1 MGIAALLRGKR
12 QPIDRFICAWAGCD
26 DPAFL
31 CSLKVTLQVVV
42 NVPTGGDSWA
52 IAMSVEGQR
61 KVKVVTTDADLVTPS
76 EMRIIR
82 AFKLSL

>member
-61 KVKVVTTDADLVTPS
+61 KVK
-76 EMRIIR
+76 R
-82 AFKLSL
+82 